1 MAKILDTATK
11 AGSFKTLIQAVKAT
25 GLTNTLEGSGPFT
38 IFAPTDE
45 AFDKLP
51 TGTIEKLLQDIPQLT
66 KILSYHIVE
75 GKIMSKD
82 VVKLDKTPTVAGSD
96 LKVHANDEGLMV
108 DDATVIQS
116 DLQVDNGVIHVIDT
130 VLIPQY

>member
-25 GLTNTLEGSGPFT
+25 GLTNTLEGSSPIT

-96 LKVHANDEGLMV
+96 LKVHANGELMV

-116 DLQVDNGVIHVIDT
+116 DLEVDNGVIHIIDT